1 MSIFRSDDPGRDF
14 DRWDDWKE
22 SFRKE
27 LPRCDKCHREIEDE
41 RYVEFDGFKVCGECL
56 EKHYT
61 RDNEAYC
68 EGE

>member
-14 DRWDDWKE
+14 DRWDEWRE
-22 SFRKE
+22 GLRKE

-61 RDNEAYC
+61 KDNEAYL
-68 EGE
+68 